1 MQEYIQTE
9 IKDGVAFIEFYSP
22 KSNCFSSPQLKSLTN
37 EINKLSI
44 NSEVKVIV
52 LQSKGDR
59 VFCAGASFDELLKI
73 ENYNDG
79 KEFFSGFAR
88 VILAMKNCPK
98 FIIGAIQGKAVGG
111 GVGLTA
117 ACDYT
122 LATYQSGVRLS
133 ELSIGIGPFVV
144 EPAVRRKIGLNA
156 LSELTLNPKEWKTA
170 LWCKEKGLYNQV
182 YNTNHEFEQG
192 LQNFINQLKKYSPEA
207 MAEIKKVFWQGTEN
221 WNAELF
227 EKAAISGKLVLSDF
241 TKATLNKK

>member
-207 MAEIKKVFWQGTEN
+207 MAEIKKV
-221 WNAELF
+221 
-227 EKAAISGKLVLSDF
+227 LS
-241 TKATLNKK
+241 

>member
-9 IKDGVAFIEFYSP
+9 IKDSVAYVEFYSS
-22 KSNCFSSPQLKSLTN
+22 KSNSFSSPQLKALTD
-37 EINKLSI
+37 EINKL
-44 NSEVKVIV
+44 NTADEAKVIV
-52 LQSKGDR
+52 LKSKGDR
-59 VFCAGASFDELLKI
+59 VFCAGASFQELLNI
-73 ENYNDG
+73 TDYEGG

-88 VILAMKNCPK
+88 VILAMRNCPK
-98 FIIGAIQGKAVGG
+98 FIIGAIKGKAVGG
-111 GVGLTA
+111 GAGLAA
-117 ACDYT
+117 ACDYS

-182 YNTNHEFEQG
+182 YNTDYEFEEG
-192 LQNFINQLKKYSPEA
+192 LQKFINQLKQYSPEA

-221 WNAELF
+221 WETELF
-227 EKAAISGKLVLSDF
+227 EKAAISGRLVLSDF
-241 TKATLNKK
+241 TKSVLKK